1 VSDASGNSTQTS
13 ESAASGEPT
22 PASESAAS
30 GGLMPTSETAEV
42 LVEVDDGVAVITI
55 NRPRARNAV
64 NGAVARGI
72 AAALDE
78 LEERKDVA
86 AYVLTG
92 AGGTFSSGMDLK
104 GFMTGDFPV
113 LAGRGFGGIVEAP
126 PKKPIIAAIEG
137 YALAGGC
144 ELALACDI
152 IVASEEAKFG
162 LPEPKRG
169 LVAGAGGVMR
179 LPQRIPYH
187 IAMEIALTGDH
198 FPASR
203 LYELGLVNH
212 VTPAGGA
219 LAKALELAKKIAGN
233 APLALAATKRVMVES
248 ADWSRDEMFKK
259 QGEIINPVFGSKD
272 AMEGAAAFAEKRAP
286 QWKGE

>member
-1 VSDASGNSTQTS
+1 MSD
-13 ESAASGEPT
+13 
-22 PASESAAS
+22 
-30 GGLMPTSETAEV
+30 EV
-42 LVEVDDGVAVITI
+42 LVDVDGGVAVITI
-55 NRPRARNAV
+55 NRPQARNAV

-92 AGGTFSSGMDLK
+92 AGGTFSAGMDLK
-104 GFMTGDFPV
+104 GFLSGDFPV
-113 LAGRGFGGIVEAP
+113 LEGRGFGGIVEAP

-152 IVASEEAKFG
+152 IVASEEATFG

-169 LVAGAGGVMR
+169 LVAGAGGIMR
-179 LPQRIPYH
+179 LPRRIPYH

-203 LYELGLVNH
+203 LYEVGLVNH
-212 VTPAGGA
+212 VTPVGEA
-219 LAKALELAKKIAGN
+219 LARAVELAKKIAAN
-233 APLALAATKRVMVES
+233 APLALAATKRVIVES

-259 QGEIINPVFGSKD
+259 QAEIINPVFGSKD

-286 QWKGE
+286 RWKGE